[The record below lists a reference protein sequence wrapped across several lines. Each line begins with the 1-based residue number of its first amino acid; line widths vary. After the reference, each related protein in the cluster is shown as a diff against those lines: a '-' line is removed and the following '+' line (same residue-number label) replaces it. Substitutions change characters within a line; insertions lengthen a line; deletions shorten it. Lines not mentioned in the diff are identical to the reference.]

1 MLFRSLGFILN
12 RGKGAKEGVIN
23 TAAVKGNRKS
33 TTTEDRGEIIDLGEE
48 KVYTLDYKKKEYTVK
63 TFDQIRQEM
72 REQAEKA
79 RKEQE
84 KQQPQEKGEPQKPQK
99 EVEVDF
105 NVKDTGQKKQLL
117 GHDAKETIVT
127 VTVREKGKTL
137 EEGGGLVMTNDM
149 WLGPRM
155 PELKELADFDMRYWK
170 ALQEGSGV
178 PSISPEQMAQLVA
191 AFPLFAKAA
200 ERMQKDGSKID
211 GT

>member
-1 MLFRSLGFILN
+1 MKRLARLAAVAVPLFMLSVARPYADVKTKEQSKIHFEGFLGMFLN
-12 RGKGAKEGVIN
+12 RGKAAKEGVIN
-23 TAAVKGNRKS
+23 TAAVKGNRKA

-48 KVYTLDYKKKEYTVK
+48 KVYTLDLKKKEYTVK

-117 GHDAKETIVT
+117 
-127 VTVREKGKTL
+127 
-137 EEGGGLVMTNDM
+137 
-149 WLGPRM
+149 
-155 PELKELADFDMRYWK
+155 
-170 ALQEGSGV
+170 
-178 PSISPEQMAQLVA
+178 
-191 AFPLFAKAA
+191 
-200 ERMQKDGSKID
+200 
-211 GT
+211 